1 MLKSNE
7 KIISFL
13 KNDVFCTEQIIEKHL
28 DIKKITNILMKA
40 RDSGKI
46 IYTMG
51 NGGSGSTASH
61 FTSDLLKT
69 TITKEKKRFKSIS
82 LIDNTPVLLSW
93 SNDVSYDEIF
103 KQQLQNFVNSGDILV
118 AFSGSG
124 NSLNVI
130 KALKFASKAG
140 VVCIGFTGKSGGKMK
155 KLCDFCFT
163 IPSTDMLLIESQHV
177 LICHCMISY
186 IRNQGTPKFKYE

>member
-1 MLKSNE
+1 MDKNFE
-7 KIISFL
+7 IISFL
-13 KNDVFCTEQIIEKHL
+13 KKEIECTEKILDKHEEIKQII
-28 DIKKITNILMKA
+28 NILIKA

-46 IYTMG
+46 IYTVG

-69 TITKEKKRFKSIS
+69 TIIKEKKRFKSIS
-82 LIDNTPVLLSW
+82 LIDNVPVLLAW
-93 SNDVSYDEIF
+93 SNDTSYDDVFE
-103 KQQLQNFVNSGDILV
+103 QQLQNFVNPGDVLV
-118 AFSGSG
+118 VFSGSG

-130 KALKFASKAG
+130 KALKFALKAG
-140 VVCIGFTGKSGGKMK
+140 VTCIGFTGRSGGKMK
-155 KLCDFCFT
+155 KLCDLCFT
-163 IPSTDMLLIESQHV
+163 IPSNDMLLIESQHA